1 MSIQST
7 INQGMSV
14 AALLFSQTDFA
25 KETRDVRIL
34 NRDIGKLEQIQES
47 GRKEITEYVKGA
59 DEGAKVEAEDIKE
72 NVPGYGTMLE
82 AEEALLEKHRQLS
95 SIRPTRENIENYGYA
110 KRNMAGYDREAYA
123 NPADYTFGYVKGKE
137 YDTYNVGKKQKQDTA
152 KDAAKDALAAEAD
165 RIAATPSFDLS
176 KLAEGP
182 RARVER
188 AYQRAERDTY
198 YLNKNKKE
206 DTK

>member
-14 AALLFSQTDFA
+14 AALLFSQSDFA
-25 KETRDVRIL
+25 KETRDIRMAEKNINKL
-34 NRDIGKLEQIQES
+34 SAIGKEADYGISQYVEGAGTDVSAADLKENLPEFGIAARTREQIAEQRQKIAELKPS
-47 GRKEITEYVKGA
+47 KENIGKYTA
-59 DEGAKVEAEDIKE
+59 AAEDAGEYSLVNAYK
-72 NVPGYGTMLE
+72 NP
-82 AEEALLEKHRQLS
+82 S
-95 SIRPTRENIENYGYA
+95 S
-110 KRNMAGYDREAYA
+110 
-123 NPADYTFGYVKGKE
+123 YTFGPREGALYG
-137 YDTYNVGKKQKQDTA
+137 YTKKQKQD
-152 KDAAKDALAAEAD
+152 AAKASAADALTAEAE

-188 AYQRAERDTY
+188 AYKKAERDTK
-198 YLNKNKKE
+198 YLSKKE

>member
-14 AALLFSQTDFA
+14 AALLFSQSDFA

-34 NRDIGKLEQIQES
+34 NKDIGKLEQIQES
-47 GRKEITEYVKGA
+47 GRKEITDYVKGA
-59 DEGAKVEAEDIKE
+59 DEGAEVEAADIKDS
-72 NVPGYGTMLE
+72 VPGYGTMLE
-82 AEEALLEKHRQLS
+82 AEDALLAKHRQLA

-110 KRNMAGYDREAYA
+110 KRNMGGWDREAYA
-123 NPADYTFGYVKGKE
+123 NPEDYTFGYHKG
-137 YDTYNVGKKQKQDTA
+137 YDTYHVGKKQKQD
-152 KDAAKDALAAEAD
+152 AAKASAADALTAEAD

-176 KLAEGP
+176 RLAEGP

>member
-14 AALLFSQTDFA
+14 AALLFSQSDFA

-34 NRDIGKLEQIQES
+34 NKDIGKLEQIQES

-59 DEGAKVEAEDIKE
+59 DEGAKVEAGDIKD

-82 AEEALLEKHRQLS
+82 AEEALLAKHRQLS

-110 KRNMAGYDREAYA
+110 KSNMAGYDREAYA
-123 NPADYTFGYVKGKE
+123 NPADYTFGYHKG
-137 YDTYNVGKKQKQDTA
+137 YDTYSVGKKQKQD
-152 KDAAKDALAAEAD
+152 AAKIAANDALAAEAE

>member
-14 AALLFSQTDFA
+14 AALLFSQSDFA

-34 NRDIGKLEQIQES
+34 NKDIGKLEQIQES

-59 DEGAKVEAEDIKE
+59 DEGAKVEAEDIKD

-110 KRNMAGYDREAYA
+110 KRNMAGYNREAYA
-123 NPADYTFGYVKGKE
+123 NPADYNFGYSKE
-137 YDTYNVGKKQKQDTA
+137 YDTYHVGKKQKQDTA
-152 KDAAKDALAAEAD
+152 KTAANDALAAEAE

-176 KLAEGP
+176 RLAEGP